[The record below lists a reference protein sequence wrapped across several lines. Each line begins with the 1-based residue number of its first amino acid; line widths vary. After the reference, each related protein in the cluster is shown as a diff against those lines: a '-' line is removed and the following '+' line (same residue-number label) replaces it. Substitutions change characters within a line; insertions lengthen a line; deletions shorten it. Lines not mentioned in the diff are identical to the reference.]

1 MTEAL
6 LIDIV
11 VITLLGATIY
21 FAFRL
26 DRRLQGMRNVQHELA
41 TVIRELNTAASRA
54 EAGIQGLKMAAQ
66 VSGSQLEEKI
76 AAAKHAGDEIAILLK
91 TTERL
96 ARAAES
102 ARHVE
107 PVRYAEPARYA
118 EPERHV
124 EAPRY
129 AEPARRAEPPRYAE
143 PTRYAE
149 PPRYAEAPR
158 QAEPTRPA
166 APPQNRTQ
174 PVPRPALDALRA
186 LSRAG

>member
-6 LIDIV
+6 LIDII
-11 VITLLGATIY
+11 VIALLGATIY

-41 TVIRELNTAASRA
+41 TVIRELNTAAARA

-66 VSGSQLEEKI
+66 VSGAQLEEKI

-96 ARAAES
+96 TRMAETT
-102 ARHVE
+102 RH
-107 PVRYAEPARYA
+107 AEPARYA
-118 EPERHV
+118 EPPRYAESERPI

-129 AEPARRAEPPRYAE
+129 AEPTRRAE

-158 QAEPTRPA
+158 QAEPARPA
-166 APPQNRTQ
+166 APPPSRTQ
-174 PVPRPALDALRA
+174 QPVSRPALDALRA